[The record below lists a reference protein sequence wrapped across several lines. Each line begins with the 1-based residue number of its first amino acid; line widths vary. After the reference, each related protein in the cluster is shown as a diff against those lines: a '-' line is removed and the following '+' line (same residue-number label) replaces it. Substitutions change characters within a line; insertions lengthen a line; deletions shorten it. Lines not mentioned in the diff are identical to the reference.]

1 MTGASAI
8 NHVHL
13 SFNPT
18 TLTIMNVVIAFI
30 MFGVALDLDIKE
42 FRTTFT
48 SPKPILIG
56 LAAQFV
62 VMPAFSFLLV
72 LIIRPL
78 PSIALGMILIA
89 ACPGGN
95 LSNFLTYLA
104 KGNTPLSI
112 TMSASS
118 TLLAIV
124 MTPLNMMFWGSLNPR
139 THDLLKSF
147 TLSPWQMI
155 TTIVL
160 ILGLPLVLGTLV
172 RHKFPRWSERMNKF
186 MKYAS
191 IIFFVLFVL
200 VSLAA
205 NFKAFLE
212 FIGMVFFAVLLHN
225 LVAILSGY
233 FTARA
238 FKVPERDRR
247 AISIEVGIQ
256 NSGLG
261 LILIFNFFGGLGG
274 MAIVAAWWGVW
285 HVVSGLTLATFWS
298 RRTPVAS
305 SNSQVM
311 ET

>member
-1 MTGASAI
+1 MTGI
-8 NHVHL
+8 DQVHL

-18 TLTIMNVVIAFI
+18 TLTIMNVIIGFI
-30 MFGVALDLDIKE
+30 MFGVALDLKIDDFK
-42 FRTTFT
+42 RTFS
-48 SPKPILIG
+48 SPKPILLG
-56 LAAQFV
+56 LIAQFL
-62 VMPAFSFLLV
+62 VMPAFSFLLI
-72 LIIRPL
+72 LIIKPL

-95 LSNFLTYLA
+95 LSNFITYLA

-118 TLLAIV
+118 TVLAIF
-124 MTPLNMMFWGSLNPR
+124 MTPLNMMFWGSLNPH
-139 THDLLKSF
+139 THNLLKSF
-147 TLSPWQMI
+147 TISPIQML
-155 TTIVL
+155 TTILFLLGIPL
-160 ILGLPLVLGTLV
+160 ILGMYI
-172 RHKFPRWSERMNKF
+172 RHKYPIWSQKVNTF

-191 IIFFVLFVL
+191 IVFFILFVL
-200 VSLAA
+200 ASLAA
-205 NFKAFLE
+205 NFKPFLNY
-212 FIGMVFFAVLLHN
+212 IGMVFFAVLLHN

-233 FTARA
+233 FTSRS
-238 FKVPERDRR
+238 FRLPEQDRR

-298 RRTPVAS
+298 RKPPLVST
-305 SNSQVM
+305 NNQVVKS
-311 ET
+311 